1 MRGTD
6 AASGALFSYLDLDER
21 CPCQWP
27 AAPDPPDRQCR
38 TCRARCRVR
47 SALREGR
54 PPLKLHSVERHHPV
68 PVGRSGEGRLLQP
81 PANHH
86 QPGPVPE
93 QDLHLLCHVDG
104 MGTTDAARL
113 FGIDQKTVATILKHS
128 AAAGYRRI
136 RPPVSPKPDRFIPF
150 IDEILEDDG
159 GELKK

>member
-1 MRGTD
+1 LTSVVPANGPLRLIRRIVNAALAGRD
-6 AASGALFSYLDLDER
+6 AEFEALY
-21 CPCQWP
+21 
-27 AAPDPPDRQCR
+27 AK
-38 TCRARCRVR
+38 
-47 SALREGR
+47 EGR
-54 PPLKLHSVERHHPV
+54 PSSCARLSVITPSRSA
-68 PVGRSGEGRLLQP
+68 GRPSEGRLLQP

-86 QPGPVPE
+86 QPGSVPE

-104 MGTTDAARL
+104 MGKTDAARL

-150 IDEILEDDG
+150 IDEILENDG